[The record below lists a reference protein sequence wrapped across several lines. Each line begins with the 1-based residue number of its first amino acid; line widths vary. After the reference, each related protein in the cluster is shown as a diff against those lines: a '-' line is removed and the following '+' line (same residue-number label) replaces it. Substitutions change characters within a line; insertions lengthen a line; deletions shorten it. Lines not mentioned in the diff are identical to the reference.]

1 MDDIGSYCISETR
14 VNQRKINTIFLNKGA
29 VNLYNMDIHKGS
41 NKIFTYPKSQDEIP
55 IIISNDLSKKWDIG
69 DIINIELQQNNRLRN
84 FKLKVI
90 GIATGDAVFWSSTI
104 GDQSSITYLKNS
116 IIIPF
121 DKQYFYDEIIDFRM
135 KSSYTIVSTKET
147 KDLNKFITYFSN
159 ISYKGTILDYIEVNE
174 FISQIYRV
182 SKPSIVMTLI
192 FSSLL
197 CILSFIGFIGILIS
211 YITFRRREY
220 GIRFAL
226 GSTSKELSRL
236 VCGEISLSL
245 IIANLISILIIIV
258 VNSIMKIELKPL
270 LIIKSIIPS
279 FIISFTLVFITFLI
293 YKYYILKKNIVD
305 IIRGN

>member
-1 MDDIGSYCISETR
+1 
-14 VNQRKINTIFLNKGA
+14 
-29 VNLYNMDIHKGS
+29 MDIHKGS

-69 DIINIELQQNNRLRN
+69 DIINIELQQNNRSRN

-245 IIANLISILIIIV
+245 II
-258 VNSIMKIELKPL
+258 
-270 LIIKSIIPS
+270 
-279 FIISFTLVFITFLI
+279 
-293 YKYYILKKNIVD
+293 
-305 IIRGN
+305 